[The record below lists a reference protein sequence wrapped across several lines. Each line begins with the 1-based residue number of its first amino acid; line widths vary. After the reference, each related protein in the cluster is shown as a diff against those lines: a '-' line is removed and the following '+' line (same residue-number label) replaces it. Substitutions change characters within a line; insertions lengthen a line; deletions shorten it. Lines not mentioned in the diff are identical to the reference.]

1 MPDRD
6 EWRVDTE
13 TNLTPPSDLT
23 PDTDEFGRDDPAS
36 MERERRRLEREQRR
50 RGGRR
55 KKEKG
60 GITGGFRKVRR
71 RREEKPPAAAP
82 PPRGAEP
89 APPAAAPPPRG
100 AEPAPPAS
108 EQGPSQPPSAAGRPS
123 PVTSEHSPVPVTA
136 ERAAPETRQRLTSRP
151 VERAA
156 PAAEPGRSR
165 EGLRS
170 RLSRA
175 SGDGGEPSRQPARAR
190 RGDRGSNYGRRR
202 FAALAIALCAILLVW
217 FLVAF
222 FQPFAGDG
230 EGSGSVSVEI
240 PDGASA
246 GEIASILDDSGVI
259 SSARLFEWR
268 LTLAGKSGEIRADT
282 YALAEGMSYGA
293 AIDRLTGEGGPAG
306 AITVTIPE
314 GLSRDQI
321 ASDILP
327 EGVSSEEYL
336 QLTERA
342 PKSFNT
348 KRYGATSNSLEG
360 FLFPATYE
368 LAPGQGS
375 KELVDQQL
383 QAFED
388 NFAQVNMS
396 YAKKKNLTPYDVL
409 IIASMVDKEVQVPR
423 ERDDVAAVIYN
434 RLSQGIVLGIDAT
447 TRYETQNYTEPILQ
461 ATFEEDT
468 PYNTRTNAGLTPTPI
483 GNPGLDAM
491 KAAARPANVNY
502 VYFVVK
508 PGTCGEHSFTDSEA
522 EFEKLAA
529 EYQAALEA
537 EGGSPTEC

>member
-13 TNLTPPSDLT
+13 GNLTPPSDLT

-50 RGGRR
+50 RSGRR

-71 RREEKPPAAAP
+71 RGEEESPAAGPPA
-82 PPRGAEP
+82 RGAEP
-89 APPAAAPPPRG
+89 APPAAEHG
-100 AEPAPPAS
+100 H
-108 EQGPSQPPSAAGRPS
+108 SQPPSAADRPS
-123 PVTSEHSPVPVTA
+123 PVPSEHTPVPVIA
-136 ERAAPETRQRLTSRP
+136 EPAAPETRERPTSRP

-175 SGDGGEPSRQPARAR
+175 SGDGGEPSRRPARSG
-190 RGDRGSNYGRRR
+190 RGGRGGNYRRRR
-202 FAALAIALCAILLVW
+202 FAALAVALCAILLVW

-246 GEIASILDDSGVI
+246 GEIAGILDDSGVI

-268 LTLAGKSGEIRADT
+268 LTLAGKSDEIRADT

-293 AIDRLTGEGGPAG
+293 AIDQLTGEGGPAG

-342 PKSFNT
+342 PKGFNT
-348 KRYGATSNSLEG
+348 KRYGATSDSLEG

-508 PGTCGEHSFTDSEA
+508 PGSCGEHSFTDSEA

-529 EYQAALEA
+529 DYQAALEA

>member
-240 PDGASA
+240 PDGATA

-268 LTLAGKSGEIRADT
+268 LTLAGKSGEIQADT

-348 KRYGATSNSLEG
+348 KRYGATSKSLEG